1 MKLFRVI
8 FIPYGREDKEWMHVR
23 ATSKE
28 EAMKNFIAG
37 SIIRIEEEDGDE
49 D

>member
-1 MKLFRVI
+1 MKLFKVI
-8 FIPYGREDKEWMHVR
+8 FIPFGREDKEWMHVR
-23 ATSKE
+23 ANSKE

-37 SIIRIEEEDGDE
+37 SIIRIEEEDDE

>member
-1 MKLFRVI
+1 MKKFRI
-8 FIPYGREDKEWMHVR
+8 IYIPFGREDKEWMHVR
-23 ATSKE
+23 ANSLE

-37 SIIRIEEEDGDE
+37 SIIRIEEEDDDE

>member
-1 MKLFRVI
+1 MKKFRVI
-8 FIPYGREDKEWMHVR
+8 YLPFGREDKEWMYVN

-37 SIIRIEEEDGDE
+37 SIIRIEEEND
-49 D
+49 

>member
-1 MKLFRVI
+1 MKKFRVI
-8 FIPYGREDKEWMHVR
+8 FIPFGREDKEWMYVR
-23 ATSKE
+23 ASSKE

-37 SIIRIEEEDGDE
+37 SIIRIEEEDE